1 VIAALALWL
10 GLSQADT
17 VDRIAAVVN
26 DEVIAL
32 SDIYAV
38 GSAVISEQVARE
50 GEGFRREIEIA
61 WLDQLINRS
70 LITQEVQKLGLDV
83 NEDELERAIASIAS
97 DNGLTVPQIR
107 TEIERT
113 GSTWGEYRETLRGQ
127 LREMKFQQAVIQPRI
142 VISEAE
148 LQDAWRR
155 KVSGL
160 NQPVQADVG
169 ALFVSAPLEGAD
181 AAVLAAAEAKV
192 AEVKRRL
199 AAGEPF
205 AAVSTALDEGPY
217 GKAGGQMGTFKQG
230 DLVGELDSQA
240 FGLPIG
246 GTSEPLRTP
255 QGWFFVH
262 VFARKATDARP
273 FDEVREQLR
282 FEVMNKRLEQETE
295 RWCEA
300 ARRQAA
306 VTVLL
311 EPPPKK

>member
-10 GLSQADT
+10 GLSQAAT

-181 AAVLAAAEAKV
+181 AAVLAA
-192 AEVKRRL
+192 
-199 AAGEPF
+199 GEPF

-246 GTSEPLRTP
+246 STSEPLRTP